1 MGGEEEERKRGG
13 RRRKRRAEDSQCDGA
28 GRDRAESRR
37 AIPLGFGVPNRDR
50 SRQSTDAVR
59 LQNGLFCMTGC
70 YFILYTTLI
79 LLSTPTILHTPYILL
94 PCCPHVSVEVHTS
107 VLSRCLRIL
116 RPPTNHRPP
125 FPPLRSSH
133 SGDRR
138 ALRESPTG
146 NLTVQLQLR

>member
-59 LQNGLFCMTGC
+59 LQNGLFCITGC

-94 PCCPHVSVEVHTS
+94 PCSPHVSVR
-107 VLSRCLRIL
+107 SRSTYVRPKPLPKDPPSTHQSPPAIPSTPVQPLR
-116 RPPTNHRPP
+116 RPPRLTGQ
-125 FPPLRSSH
+125 SS
-133 SGDRR
+133 R
-138 ALRESPTG
+138 
-146 NLTVQLQLR
+146 